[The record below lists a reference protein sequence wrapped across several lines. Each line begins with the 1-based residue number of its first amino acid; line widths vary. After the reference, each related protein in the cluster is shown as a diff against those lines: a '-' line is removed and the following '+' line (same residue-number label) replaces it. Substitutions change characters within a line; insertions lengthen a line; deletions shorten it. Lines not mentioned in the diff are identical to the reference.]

1 MRVPVWF
8 NSQCTGEGVRNRTS
22 HTSLVGYNL
31 AVPMEDN
38 NQTEDELPLLGTP
51 PTATSQ
57 SAAQENVEITYFG

>member
-1 MRVPVWF
+1 
-8 NSQCTGEGVRNRTS
+8 
-22 HTSLVGYNL
+22 
-31 AVPMEDN
+31 MEDN